1 MAIGTLVTEI
11 PAAAANVPK
20 KAVYDIFPATTVKT
34 EESQV
39 AAPAFATESAATDW
53 EAIAM
58 REATSMTATTIDPSS
73 NSYSSA
79 NPSPNPL
86 KRARSVTSYSEDAN
100 ENNDTYVN
108 TANPSYVRRKP
119 VPITKHAKAPKI
131 QRICT
136 RCDVQESIA
145 WYRDPKQAEGH
156 HCRRCYLE
164 LKKKRTN

>member
-1 MAIGTLVTEI
+1 MAIGTLVSEL
-11 PAAAANVPK
+11 PVSAASVPK
-20 KAVYDIFPATTVKT
+20 KAVYDVFPATTVKT
-34 EESQV
+34 EESQGV
-39 AAPAFATESAATDW
+39 VSAFATESAAMEW

-73 NSYSSA
+73 SSA

-108 TANPSYVRRKP
+108 ANSSSMRRKA
-119 VPITKHAKAPKI
+119 VPITKHAKAPKL